1 MGRVAGSY
9 GVRGW
14 VKVAPG
20 GGVAQTL
27 AAAREWWIDG
37 EPYAVAAAKLH
48 GASVLAQL
56 DGIVSREQALKLK
69 GARIAVERA
78 ALTDPGA
85 GHYYLADLLG
95 LEVRNEQGEIL
106 GTVKQWLS
114 NGAQDVME
122 VVAGSR
128 TRLIPWVSAI
138 VKEVDL
144 GARRIVV
151 DWSADW

>member
-14 VKVAPG
+14 VKVAPA
-20 GGVAQTL
+20 GGVAQSL

-48 GASVLAQL
+48 GASV
-56 DGIVSREQALKLK
+56 AL
-69 GARIAVERA
+69 ERA
-78 ALTDPGA
+78 ALTDPGE
-85 GHYYLADLLG
+85 GHYYLAGLLG
-95 LEVRNEQGEIL
+95 LEVRNEQGEVL

-122 VVAGSR
+122 LVAGSR

-144 GARRIVV
+144 GAGRVVV